1 MLACAAPTNISVLR
15 NAVLAVVYVSE
26 GINTCLLDNLANE
39 ASAQAGAGLLRQ
51 FRDPTYHRTGFTIGG
66 RCPSPVAEACIK
78 ISCRALRSIDL
89 REHEASHPRVG
100 VVDHIS
106 VHPLGMG
113 AEDAAR
119 KAGMTI
125 ARSLGAEGLP
135 VLLYG
140 DLKSG
145 RGLAEVRRSTTYF
158 VGGKLPSS
166 IEADLGPNEIDA
178 SRGVITVGCTPL
190 VTNYN
195 LLLNT
200 NNKRLASQVTRRVR
214 ERDGGLRWVEA
225 LTLQREDGR
234 YETACNLLRPKETTP
249 AMVLE
254 VAKEQADVL
263 GVKVVKDYETGL
275 SEEEALKAIS
285 LLVR

>member
-1 MLACAAPTNISVLR
+1 MLACAAPTNIAVLR

-145 RGLAEVRRSTTYF
+145 RGLAEVTGATWLYAVIKHFCRSHFCHSNISKTMSR
-158 VGGKLPSS
+158 KNLPNTVDS
-166 IEADLGPNEIDA
+166 IRP
-178 SRGVITVGCTPL
+178 
-190 VTNYN
+190 
-195 LLLNT
+195 
-200 NNKRLASQVTRRVR
+200 
-214 ERDGGLRWVEA
+214 A
-225 LTLQREDGR
+225 L
-234 YETACNLLRPKETTP
+234 
-249 AMVLE
+249 
-254 VAKEQADVL
+254 
-263 GVKVVKDYETGL
+263 
-275 SEEEALKAIS
+275 
-285 LLVR
+285 